1 MMQSRENGQKPQFKQ
16 FFDDFEV
23 KYLQIGNFSEKWVSF
38 KLKVIFSTNFRP
50 KTKKIVRAVFEK
62 NIKVSNFGLIW
73 RRFREFLQIK
83 IFFQSGSVTFLP
95 LQSPNFMQKI
105 RKITRAL
112 SEKTALPT
120 NEPNIK
126 VSDFWKIWSPYC
138 EYLQIKNFFQKS
150 GSVTFLH
157 LQPPNFMQNTR
168 KILRAVS
175 EKNTLSTNQPTNQ
188 PTNYYQQYR
197 SYRTSLTPVQ

>member
-1 MMQSRENGQKPQFKQ
+1 
-16 FFDDFEV
+16 
-23 KYLQIGNFSEKWVSF
+23 
-38 KLKVIFSTNFRP
+38 
-50 KTKKIVRAVFEK
+50 
-62 NIKVSNFGLIW
+62 
-73 RRFREFLQIK
+73 
-83 IFFQSGSVTFLP
+83 
-95 LQSPNFMQKI
+95 MQKI

-157 LQPPNFMQNTR
+157 L
-168 KILRAVS
+168 
-175 EKNTLSTNQPTNQ
+175 
-188 PTNYYQQYR
+188 
-197 SYRTSLTPVQ
+197 